1 MRLHFTAL
9 LLLIAPVA
17 FGQTEPGHSWDITTS
32 MEMEGMKLPGQK
44 QQVCVADKAE
54 GPDAMSGDDKRC
66 TISDVKTSPGRY
78 SYKVNCPDGSGT
90 GEMIYHGKDSYT
102 SKMTI
107 TADGET
113 MVMVSEGRRGGPCDA
128 KQKSKQVAAM
138 EAQAAAGLRQ
148 SCGAMADAL
157 LPAGL
162 TNNKC
167 AAKDKQQLCT
177 KLNTQEGYLLA
188 SERQPSG
195 DPMLDSGLL
204 PAVEKYCGVAAGS
217 TLTRLCD
224 DANKREDFKFLG
236 AQCPA
241 LAAPIAQR
249 ECAGRSFSTPPAEK
263 YRDFCNSYARDMMQ
277 GSGEAGGV
285 APKAQDVLK
294 EGAKRLKG
302 LFGR

>member
-1 MRLHFTAL
+1 MRPQLAA
-9 LLLIAPVA
+9 LLLIATSTA
-17 FGQTEPGHSWDITTS
+17 FSQAQPGHNWDITTS

-44 QQVCVADKAE
+44 QQVCVPANAE

-66 TISDVKTSPGRY
+66 KMSDMKSSPGRY
-78 SYKVNCPDGSGT
+78 SYKVTCPDGTGT
-90 GEMIYHGKDSYT
+90 GEMIYHNKDSYT

-107 TADGET
+107 TADGDT
-113 MVMVSEGRRGGPCDA
+113 MVIVSEGKRTGSCDA
-128 KQKSKQVAAM
+128 GKPNRQVAA
-138 EAQAAAGLRQ
+138 AQAQTNAAMKQ

-157 LPAGL
+157 LPGGL
-162 TNNKC
+162 DQNKC
-167 AAKDKQQLCT
+167 AAKDKQQLCN
-177 KLNTQEGYLLA
+177 KLNTQEGYRLA

-195 DPMLDSGLL
+195 EPMLDSGLL

-217 TLTRLCD
+217 TLQRLCD
-224 DANKREDFKFLG
+224 EANRSEDLDFLG

-249 ECAGRSFSTPPAEK
+249 ECAGRSYSTPPAEK
-263 YRDFCNSYARDMMQ
+263 YRSFCNSYARDMMQ
-277 GSGEAGGV
+277 GGGDTSIV
-285 APKAQDVLK
+285 PKTQDVLK

>member
-1 MRLHFTAL
+1 MRLQFAV
-9 LLLIAPVA
+9 LLLIAAPAA
-17 FGQTEPGHSWDITTS
+17 FSQAQPGTNWDITTS

-44 QQVCVADKAE
+44 QQVCVPANAE

-66 TISDVKTSPGRY
+66 KMSDMKSSPGRY
-78 SYKVNCPDGSGT
+78 SYKVSCPDGSGT
-90 GEMIYHGKDSYT
+90 GEMIYHDKDNYT

-113 MVMVSEGRRGGPCDA
+113 MVIVSKGKRAGACDA
-128 KQKSKQVAAM
+128 GKQNKQVAA
-138 EAQAAAGLRQ
+138 AQAQADAMMKQ
-148 SCGAMADAL
+148 SCSTLADAL
-157 LPAGL
+157 LPASL
-162 TNNKC
+162 DTNKC
-167 AAKDKQQLCT
+167 ANKDKQRLCN
-177 KLNTQEGYLLA
+177 KLNTQDGYRLA

-195 DPMLDSGLL
+195 DPTLDSGLL

-217 TLTRLCD
+217 TLQRLCD
-224 DANKREDFKFLG
+224 DANRAEDLGFLG

-249 ECAGRSFSTPPAEK
+249 ECAGRSYSTPPAEK
-263 YRDFCNSYARDMMQ
+263 YRDFCNIYAREIMQ
-277 GSGEAGGV
+277 GSGDTSIV
-285 APKAQDVLK
+285 PKTQDVLK

>member
-1 MRLHFTAL
+1 MRLYLAA
-9 LLLIAPVA
+9 LLLIAAPIA
-17 FGQTEPGHSWDITTS
+17 FGQTQSGQRWDITTS

-44 QQVCVADKAE
+44 QQVCVPANAE

-66 TISDVKTSPGRY
+66 KVSDIKSSPGRY

-90 GEMIYHGKDSYT
+90 GEMIYHSKDSYT

-107 TADGET
+107 TADGDT
-113 MVMVSEGRRGGPCDA
+113 MMIVSEGKRTGSCDA
-128 KQKSKQVAAM
+128 GQPNKQVAA
-138 EAQAAAGLRQ
+138 AQAQVNAAMQQ
-148 SCGAMADAL
+148 SCSGMADAL

-162 TNNKC
+162 DQNKC
-167 AAKDKQQLCT
+167 AAKDKQQLCN
-177 KLNTQEGYLLA
+177 KLNTQEGYRLA
-188 SERQPSG
+188 RDRQPSG

-204 PAVEKYCGVAAGS
+204 PAVEKYCGVATGS
-217 TLTRLCD
+217 TLTRLCA
-224 DANKREDFKFLG
+224 DANQREDLDFLG

-249 ECAGRSFSTPPAEK
+249 ECAGRSYSTPPAEK
-263 YRDFCNSYARDMMQ
+263 YRAFCNSYASDMMQ
-277 GSGEAGGV
+277 GGSGV
-285 APKAQDVLK
+285 VPKTQDVLK

>member
-1 MRLHFTAL
+1 MRPHLAA
-9 LLLIAPVA
+9 LLLIAAPIA
-17 FGQTEPGHSWDITTS
+17 FGQTQSGHRWDITSS

-44 QQVCVADKAE
+44 QQVCVPVDAE

-66 TISDVKTSPGRY
+66 QVSDIKSSPGRY
-78 SYKVNCPDGSGT
+78 SYKVTCPDGSGA
-90 GEMIYHGKDSYT
+90 GEMIYHNKDSYT

-113 MVMVSEGRRGGPCDA
+113 MVIVTEGKRTGSCDA
-128 KQKSKQVAAM
+128 GAPNKQFAA
-138 EAQAAAGLRQ
+138 AQAQASAGMKQ
-148 SCGAMADAL
+148 SCAALADAL

-162 TNNKC
+162 DTNKC
-167 AAKDKQQLCT
+167 SAEDKQQLCN
-177 KLNTQEGYLLA
+177 KLNTQAGYQLA

-217 TLTRLCD
+217 TLVRLCD
-224 DANKREDFKFLG
+224 EANQHEDLDFLG

-241 LAAPIAQR
+241 LAVPIAQR
-249 ECAGRSFSTPPAEK
+249 ECAGRSYSTPPAEK
-263 YRDFCNSYARDMMQ
+263 YRAFCNSYASDMMQ
-277 GSGEAGGV
+277 GGSGV
-285 APKAQDVLK
+285 VPKTQDVLK